1 MAFVVNVIA
10 SNSNVG
16 KTTLIVGLVKELKSR
31 GYRIATIKHDAHDF
45 EIDQEGKDTWKH
57 RQAGAD
63 TVLISSK
70 SKIAL
75 IKSIETEAALEQL
88 VDMVKDDVDFVIIEG
103 YKGSSFPKIEVYRE
117 GVSERRLD
125 IDDTF
130 IAVATDS
137 PDAIDD
143 VVVVLDINNYKEI
156 ADFLINYFKRG
167 AKC

>member
-1 MAFVVNVIA
+1 
-10 SNSNVG
+10 
-16 KTTLIVGLVKELKSR
+16 
-31 GYRIATIKHDAHDF
+31 
-45 EIDQEGKDTWKH
+45 
-57 RQAGAD
+57 
-63 TVLISSK
+63 
-70 SKIAL
+70 
-75 IKSIETEAALEQL
+75 
-88 VDMVKDDVDFVIIEG
+88 MVKDDVDFVIIEG

>member
-63 TVLISSK
+63 TGLISSK

>member
-130 IAVATDS
+130 IAVATNS

>member
-1 MAFVVNVIA
+1 MAFAVNVLA

-16 KTTLIVGLVKELKSR
+16 KTTLIVGIVKELKSR

-75 IKSIETEAALEQL
+75 IKSTEAEAALEQL

-103 YKGSSFPKIEVYRE
+103 YKGSSFPKIEVYRK
-117 GVSERRLD
+117 GASERRLEV
-125 IDDTF
+125 DDTF

-137 PDAIDD
+137 KEAIDD
-143 VVVVLDINNYKEI
+143 VEVVLDINNYKEI